1 MDETITLNNGVI
13 INGYVL
19 ESDGVIYMYLY
30 EISMQNAFNLLIFP
44 QNTVRMVANR
54 NGEVTTI
61 EGYNHLFFVR
71 EEYGGM
77 ISAGMKKV

>member
-30 EISMQNAFNLLIFP
+30 
-44 QNTVRMVANR
+44 
-54 NGEVTTI
+54 
-61 EGYNHLFFVR
+61 
-71 EEYGGM
+71 
-77 ISAGMKKV
+77 